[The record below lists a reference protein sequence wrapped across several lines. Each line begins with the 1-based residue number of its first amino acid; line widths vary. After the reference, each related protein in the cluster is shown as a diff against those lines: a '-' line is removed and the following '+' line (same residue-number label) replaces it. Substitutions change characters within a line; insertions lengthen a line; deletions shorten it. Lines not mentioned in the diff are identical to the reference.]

1 MDESRQRAQQLLSL
15 LKQSKIL
22 SKQKCYDDTDETE
35 DMSVEKKGK
44 RLAKLINNNK
54 NKQELRTATTI

>member
-22 SKQKCYDDTDETE
+22 SKQKCYNADETE
-35 DMSVEKKGK
+35 ELSNSDERKGK
-44 RLAKLINNNK
+44 R
-54 NKQELRTATTI
+54 